1 MLMRRRKINVSC
13 NTSYQVM
20 SIHRTSHWKH
30 HLVYVL
36 KADKPIRY
44 SKDRSKIVYIGE
56 TSSGKQRPAGSAASK
71 AERAFGKLHGVRR
84 LDVHLVTC
92 RGKQRVKTWEELER
106 GLLAT
111 FLELYGQLPKY
122 NKQGRKLKTSDVRL
136 FRRSRLKNILK
147 GLS

>member
-1 MLMRRRKINVSC
+1 MPNRKINVSC
-13 NTSYQVM
+13 NTTYQVM

-44 SKDRSKIVYIGE
+44 PMDRSKIAYIGE
-56 TSSGKQRPAGSAASK
+56 TSSGKRRPAGSAASK
-71 AERAFGKLHGVRR
+71 AERSFGKLHGVRR
-84 LDVHLVTC
+84 LDVHIVTC
-92 RGKQRVKTWEELER
+92 KGKQRVKTWEELER

-111 FLELYGQLPKY
+111 FLELFGRLPKY
-122 NKQGRKLKTSDVRL
+122 NKQCRKLKTSDVRL
-136 FRRSRLKNILK
+136 FSKSRLRSIVK